1 MDSKRERYRDQVG
14 RWSCVPGGCWRRRRG
29 QVSRRLQRDGQHCR
43 PADGKL
49 AVALQTAERAWR
61 AYGDHLKRIAA
72 DALGDRPG
80 KLAAFTPGASP
91 STYSGRTEA
100 MLLVK
105 RLLWIRFLTDYMSL
119 CS

>member
-1 MDSKRERYRDQVG
+1 M
-14 RWSCVPGGCWRRRRG
+14 
-29 QVSRRLQRDGQHCR
+29 SRRLQRDGQHGLS
-43 PADGKL
+43 ADG
-49 AVALQTAERAWR
+49 AERAWR
-61 AYGDHLKRIAA
+61 AYGDHLKRQSA

-105 RLLWIRFLTDYMSL
+105 RLLWVHFLTDYMSL

>member
-1 MDSKRERYRDQVG
+1 MLTAGVNGSVNG
-14 RWSCVPGGCWRRRRG
+14 S
-29 QVSRRLQRDGQHCR
+29 
-43 PADGKL
+43 
-49 AVALQTAERAWR
+49 AERAWR
-61 AYGDHLKRIAA
+61 AYGDHLKRNEA

-80 KLAAFTPGASP
+80 KLAVFTPGASP

-105 RLLWIRFLTDYMSL
+105 RLLWIRFLTDYMPL